1 MENQQFEKR
10 NEDRD
15 KFILVLSE
23 MIDELNKLEKNATDA
38 RLHFNHTNLYHNK
51 SGDFYAAMK
60 KGKTLEECMA
70 VFNDIPKPTNNAEQ
84 DAMNEQRKYH
94 GDWYERNNLRKHP
107 EE

>member
-10 NEDRD
+10 NEDRG
-15 KFILVLSE
+15 KFIAVLNQ
-23 MIDELNKLEKNATDA
+23 MIDELKKLEVNAQYA
-38 RLHFNHTNLYHNK
+38 RLHFNHTKLYHDK
-51 SGDFYAAMK
+51 SWEFYAAMK

-70 VFNDIPKPTNNAEQ
+70 VFNDIPKPTNSAEQ

-94 GDWYERNNLRKHP
+94 GDWYERKNPRKYP